1 MFRCISSNKQVIGK
15 KMRSGES
22 VTVDCDLRSLV
33 TLRGF
38 DNNKYL
44 MCVATLYKIKIF
56 IDLINK

>member
-1 MFRCISSNKQVIGK
+1 
-15 KMRSGES
+15 MRSGES

-38 DNNKYL
+38 DNNKHL
-44 MCVATLYKIKIF
+44 MCVAALYKFKIF